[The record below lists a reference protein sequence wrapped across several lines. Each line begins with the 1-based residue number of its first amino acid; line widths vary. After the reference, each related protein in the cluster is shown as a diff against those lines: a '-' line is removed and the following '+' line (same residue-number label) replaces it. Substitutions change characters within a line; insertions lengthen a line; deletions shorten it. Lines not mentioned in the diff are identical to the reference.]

1 MEKFNGWVVRN
12 PWAAVF
18 WACAIFWAVVAVVVA
33 LAVLA

>member
-1 MEKFNGWVVRN
+1 MKKFNGWVVRN

-18 WACAIFWAVVAVVVA
+18 WACAIFWAVAAVVVA

>member
-1 MEKFNGWVVRN
+1 MTKFKCWVVCN

-18 WACAIFWAVVAVVVA
+18 WSLVIFWVAVAAAVA